1 MVRRILEITGL
12 SPGLL
17 CLEITETALMSD
29 PEACLGV
36 LKGLRGLGVQLAVDD
51 FGTGYSSLSYL
62 KRFPVHIL
70 KVDRSFV
77 MGLPHDSDDVAI
89 VRTIVQL
96 ADIMGLKLTAEG
108 IEDPKQITALRG
120 MHQMNAQGF
129 LFAKALPA
137 SEIEQLI
144 AGGPKLPWA
153 HLWPEPPEA

>member
-1 MVRRILEITGL
+1 MV
-12 SPGLL
+12 
-17 CLEITETALMSD
+17 
-29 PEACLGV
+29 V
-36 LKGLRGLGVQLAVDD
+36 LKGLRSLGVQLAVDD

-77 MGLPHDSDDVAI
+77 MGLPNDPDDVAI

-108 IEDPKQITALRG
+108 IEDPEQIDTLRD
-120 MHQMNAQGF
+120 MHQMNAQGY

-137 SEIEQLI
+137 PEIRSLITGEQQ
-144 AGGPKLPWA
+144 LPWA
-153 HLWPEPPEA
+153 HLWGPGGEA

>member
-1 MVRRILEITGL
+1 MQWHVDAFAI
-12 SPGLL
+12 
-17 CLEITETALMSD
+17 A
-29 PEACLGV
+29 
-36 LKGLRGLGVQLAVDD
+36 GLRCGHVDQIKALGVQLAVDD

-77 MGLPHDSDDVAI
+77 MGLPHDPDDVAI

-96 ADIMGLKLTAEG
+96 ADILGLKLTAEG
-108 IEDPKQITALRG
+108 IEDPEQIRTLRE

-137 SEIEQLI
+137 GDIEALI

-153 HLWPEPPEA
+153 HFWPDAPEA